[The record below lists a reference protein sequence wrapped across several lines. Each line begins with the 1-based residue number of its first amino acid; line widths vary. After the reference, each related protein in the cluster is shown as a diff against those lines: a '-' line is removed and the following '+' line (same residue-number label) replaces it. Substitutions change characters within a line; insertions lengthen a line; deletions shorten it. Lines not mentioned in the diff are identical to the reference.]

1 MPYEIEVET
10 LLPQKAYAIR
20 ATAPAD
26 RVGEKVKELLPEI
39 FEFIL
44 SNGSGVAGMPFAR
57 YLRSGGDE
65 VEIEAGIPVVRGTPV
80 SGHIQLIE
88 LHGGSV
94 AVMLH
99 VGSHEELPQAHA
111 KLKAWVREKGKSAM
125 EASWEEYVTG
135 PGDETDPQKW
145 ETRVCQP
152 IL

>member
-10 LLPQKAYAIR
+10 LAAQKAYAIR
-20 ATAPAD
+20 ATVPA
-26 RVGEKVKELLPEI
+26 GQISEKVAALLPEV
-39 FEFIL
+39 FQFIL
-44 SNGSGVAGMPFAR
+44 SNGSGVAGMPFTR
-57 YLRSGGDE
+57 YLRTGGDE
-65 VEIEAGIPVVRGTPV
+65 VEIEAGIPVVKGTPV
-80 SGHIQLIE
+80 SGPIQLIE
-88 LHGGSV
+88 LHGGPT

-99 VGSHEELPQAHA
+99 VGTHEELPQAHA
-111 KLKAWVREKGKSAM
+111 ALKTWVREKGKSAV